1 MKSIYDLIF
10 EQDDNEKAAKR
21 ASPENPILLRRPKVR
36 ARPAS
41 DSVDDQIDGLI
52 LRYESASIRS
62 EEEGG
67 GEATLAESLKKLN
80 LRFLLEQEEEEPVV
94 EEEETVVEEEEPVVD
109 EAEGEEGEE
118 DETPDPEGS
127 EAMAVTE
134 PIEEQE
140 IPDLDV
146 DRFAARVIRLL
157 MNHDNL
163 LRIEDAI
170 INRTKNFLDE
180 NYGDVFVSKFL
191 DIIEEQYG
199 LAVDEFPDV
208 EYDEDEPFAVG
219 AFAGG
224 TGGLGGG
231 GG

>member
-62 EEEGG
+62 EEEGD

-94 EEEETVVEEEEPVVD
+94 EEEEPVVD
-109 EAEGEEGEE
+109 EAEGEE
-118 DETPDPEGS
+118 DVPDPEGS

-134 PIEEQE
+134 PVGEQE

-146 DRFAARVIRLL
+146 DAFAARVIRLL

-231 GG
+231 GA

>member
-62 EEEGG
+62 EEEGD

-80 LRFLLEQEEEEPVV
+80 LRFLLEQ
-94 EEEETVVEEEEPVVD
+94 EEEEPVVD

-134 PIEEQE
+134 PIKEQE

>member
-62 EEEGG
+62 EEEGD

-80 LRFLLEQEEEEPVV
+80 LRFLLEQEEEEP
-94 EEEETVVEEEEPVVD
+94 VVEEEEPVVD

-134 PIEEQE
+134 PVEEQE

-146 DRFAARVIRLL
+146 DQFAARVIRLL
-157 MNHDNL
+157 MNHNNL

-199 LAVDEFPDV
+199 LTANEFSDV